1 MPQLEED
8 EWPKTDQP
16 TTTEQERLK
25 DAEENPVSRG
35 TRSEYPP
42 KLPPEALPTKD

>member
-8 EWPKTDQP
+8 EWPQKHEP
-16 TTTEQERLK
+16 TTAEKEHLK
-25 DAEENPVSRG
+25 RDEGRPPRDD
-35 TRSEYPP
+35 TRAEYPP